1 MTNPVTYDVRLEGDL
16 PEPICGLIENAR
28 ADHSEGQAA
37 GLLRGAEQASR

>member
-16 PEPICGLIENAR
+16 PEPIAASSRRLG

-37 GLLRGAEQASR
+37 GLYACAEQASR